1 MNPTT
6 SNPKYMKNIP
16 LKRFLMGILFSVSA
30 VHTFGQVPEISGNRY
45 DSITENSVNLC
56 WQTTIQADSR
66 VFWMVSDSNDQPVAY
81 TDSIRID
88 TPVTAHSV
96 FIGNLQPAV
105 MYRYLVT
112 SMAAGGS
119 DSATGFFITRSES
132 TGKVTVWFNHSVD
145 VSVSTGTHAN
155 GNTNFEKL
163 LIEQISAAQHSI
175 DITTWLFGN
184 EDTIATC
191 LVNAKERG
199 VKIRFVYNH
208 TADTPQIDTL
218 KSHGIEVVKRNFD
231 TNFTMHNKF
240 WIFDHRYN
248 TSPANQYLWTGS
260 TNVTHAQFHSD
271 RNNIIII
278 QDQSLCEVYTREFE
292 EMWGSH
298 TDQPDIA
305 RSRFG
310 TEKKGELAHILNVAG
325 TPIEVYFA
333 PTDSIADSLVS
344 LITAKS
350 IKSIYF
356 SMLKFVF
363 PSIETTLHEAWL
375 KGIQV
380 SGVFDSSCSVLHGS
394 AFPRMKGEQVA
405 GAWQP
410 PADVFI
416 DTLPGLIHHK
426 YSLINADTTAGE
438 KIVTTGS
445 FNWELPAQEG
455 NDENMLVIYDATINN
470 LYFQEFIA
478 RYRESG
484 GSQVGTS
491 WGISEDE
498 PGAPLHNATCFPN
511 PFTERTTVQFLLE
524 CRTPVKLEI
533 YDSFGNRIAAR
544 DEGMTDAGT
553 RKVTIDGNKLPT
565 GLLLCRIVAGGSVQY
580 LKLVHQGAAQ

>member
-16 LKRFLMGILFSVSA
+16 LKRFLMGILFSFSA
-30 VHTFGQVPEISGNRY
+30 FNTFGQVPEISGNRY
-45 DSITENSVNLC
+45 DSIMENSVNLC
-56 WQTTIQADSR
+56 WQTAIQADSR

-88 TPVTAHSV
+88 SAVTAHSV

-112 SMAAGGS
+112 STAAGGS

-145 VSVSTGTHAN
+145 VSVNTGTRAN

-163 LIEQISAAQHSI
+163 LIEQISAAKHSI
-175 DITTWLFGN
+175 DITTWLFEN

-218 KSHGIEVVKRNFD
+218 KAHGIEVVKRNFE

-260 TNVTHAQFHSD
+260 TNISHTQFHSD

-325 TPIEVYFA
+325 TPIAVYFA

-394 AFPRMKGEQVA
+394 AFPRMKGEHVA
-405 GAWQP
+405 GTWQP

-455 NDENMLVIYDATINN
+455 NDENMLVIHNATITN
-470 LYFQEFIA
+470 LYFQEFMA
-478 RYRESG
+478 RYHESG
-484 GSQVGTS
+484 GSQVGVS
-491 WGISEDE
+491 WGIAEDE
-498 PGAPLHNATCFPN
+498 PGTALHKATCYPN
-511 PFTERTTVQFLLE
+511 PFSERTTVQFLLE
-524 CRTPVKLEI
+524 RRTPVKLEI
-533 YDSFGNRIAAR
+533 YDSFGNRIAER
-544 DEGMTDAGT
+544 DEGITDAGT
-553 RKVTIDGNKLPT
+553 RTVTIDGNKLPT
-565 GLLLCRIVAGGSVQY
+565 GLLLCRIVAGGSARY